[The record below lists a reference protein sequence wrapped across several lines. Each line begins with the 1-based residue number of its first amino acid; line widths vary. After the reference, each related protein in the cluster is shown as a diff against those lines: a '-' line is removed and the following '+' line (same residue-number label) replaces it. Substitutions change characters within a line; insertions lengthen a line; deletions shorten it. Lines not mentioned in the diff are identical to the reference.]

1 MKKVMLMVA
10 MALTMGMHAY
20 ALENDSIKFN
30 YIDKYDLNVNHRR
43 LACVLDLSESQMKSY
58 DEVIRELERD
68 MIGASMMD
76 DKDISNGMV
85 SDAVKKNFK
94 YMRHLLKKEQYE
106 KYFLLINLTLEHRG
120 FDLKNF

>member
-10 MALTMGMHAY
+10 MVLTMGMHAY

-68 MIGASMMD
+68 MLDASYLE
-76 DKDISNGMV
+76 DKSN
-85 SDAVKKNFK
+85 SDNAVANAIRKNYR
-94 YMRHLLKKEQYE
+94 YMRYILKKEQYE
-106 KYFLLINLTLEHRG
+106 KYLLLLDLTLEHRG
-120 FDLKNF
+120 FKY